1 MLDYPRKLFTALR
14 RPTAVVRR
22 RKPVLRCEPLE
33 ERWVPSPLS
42 VTAFTPTP
50 TGFTASFNQPIDPG
64 VLNLYSGASAPA
76 PADVTVVGSASGRV
90 AGSLVVDVT
99 GTTITFVKTGGYSAG
114 TPTFGLL
121 PADTYTVTLR
131 SAADGFRDSTP
142 THGLLDGTGA
152 GNPGTNYVTAFT
164 VAPVTAP
171 VVSVPDFTRG
181 HDQAVDVATPTTSA
195 GLPLTLSDGSG
206 VTAIA
211 LDLVYDPTLLRIR
224 GGAVA
229 PDDAAAGFAG
239 TFDTAT
245 PGVVHITLSGPN
257 ALGPGPHTFATLSGG
272 VPDAAP
278 YGKAEVLDLRNVLLN
293 AGAAAAV
300 ADDGVH
306 VAAFLGDTDGSQ
318 DYSSQDNADIAQVT
332 SGQAD
337 GFAAYPLTD
346 PVVVADIDGNGFV
359 NGQDSSLLGQ
369 ALVGL
374 PVPQVPPLPAA
385 GDPDLRLSFAAAQA
399 AAGQTVTVALHLTV
413 TEPAG
418 IDVAS
423 LIEAIRFDPAVLSVA
438 NVRTGSLLAGFVTA
452 ATVDN
457 VGGTVQVSQSAPG
470 TPLSLA
476 DGSDGAVLL
485 LDVTVRPGAA
495 PGTTALNL
503 AQDVPGDAGPVRTAA
518 SDGHG
523 PLNLNPAPTDLTDDA
538 GVDATL
544 TITAP
549 VTPPG
554 PGSGNGSPVPVSPAP
569 TSPGVPQKPHRVN
582 QKKGKKGGKHPG
594 KPAPHHPAP
603 HRPARHHGR

>member
-1 MLDYPRKLFTALR
+1 VA
-14 RPTAVVRR
+14 RR
-22 RKPVLRCEPLE
+22 RKLALCCEPLE

-50 TGFTASFNQPIDPG
+50 TGFTASFNKPIDPG
-64 VLNLYSGASAPA
+64 LLNLYSGASAPA
-76 PADVTVVGSASGRV
+76 TPDVTVVGSASGRIT
-90 AGSLVVDVT
+90 GSLVLDAT

-121 PADTYTVTLR
+121 PADSYTVTLR

-142 THGLLDGTGA
+142 THGLLDGSGTD
-152 GNPGTNYVTAFT
+152 NPGTNYVTAFT

-171 VVSVPDFTRG
+171 VVSAPDFARG

-195 GLPLTLSDGSG
+195 GLPLTISDGGG
-206 VTAIA
+206 VTAIT
-211 LDLVYDPTLLRIR
+211 LDLVYDPTVLRIR
-224 GGAVA
+224 GGTVA
-229 PDDAAAGFAG
+229 PDAAAAGFTG
-239 TFDTAT
+239 TFDTST

-293 AGAAAAV
+293 AGAVAAV

-346 PVVVADIDGNGFV
+346 PVIVADMDGNGFL
-359 NGQDSSLLGQ
+359 NAQDSSLLGQ

-399 AAGQTVTVALHLTV
+399 APGQTVTVALHLTV
-413 TEPAG
+413 TEAAG

-438 NVRTGSLLAGFVTA
+438 NVRTGPLLPGFVTD

-457 VGGTVQVSQSAPG
+457 AGGTVRVSQSAPG

-476 DGSDGAVLL
+476 DGSDGVVLL

-495 PGTTALNL
+495 PGATALNL
-503 AQDVPGDAGPVRTAA
+503 AQDVPGDSGPVRTAVP
-518 SDGHG
+518 DGHG
-523 PLNLNPAPTDLTDDA
+523 ALNLDPAPTDLTDDA
-538 GVDATL
+538 GVDATF
-544 TITAP
+544 TVTAP
-549 VTPPG
+549 VTVPG
-554 PGSGNGSPVPVSPAP
+554 PGNVSPVPVNPAP
-569 TSPGVPQKPHRVN
+569 TSPGVPKKRHRVKH
-582 QKKGKKGGKHPG
+582 KKSQKGGKHHAKTTQHQPVR
-594 KPAPHHPAP
+594 